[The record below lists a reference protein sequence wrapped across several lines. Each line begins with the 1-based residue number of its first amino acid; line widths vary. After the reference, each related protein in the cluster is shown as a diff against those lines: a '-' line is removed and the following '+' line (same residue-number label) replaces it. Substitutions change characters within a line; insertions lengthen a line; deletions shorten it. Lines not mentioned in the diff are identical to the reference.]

1 MSASPR
7 CRWSRSGALALLIL
21 GGAAAGLAR
30 AEDELARLPPLQS
43 GALRVYLVRHGQAL
57 SNLEPQPDLKPAQ
70 LDHLTALGTRQAEAA
85 AEALAGRGVSSVF
98 SSPASRAR
106 ETAEAMARVFGDAA
120 PAVEARLR
128 PIEIGRAPDGHLLAW
143 NERTAAWEQGRDPRP
158 ADGETMED
166 VGDRVG
172 DFVRAL
178 ARSRRG
184 QSLVLVAHGE
194 VIGAY
199 LGRVRGTP
207 APKRYP
213 FSLANGSI
221 SVVDVAPTGSE
232 VLRLANHV
240 PKAP

>member
-1 MSASPR
+1 M
-7 CRWSRSGALALLIL
+7 
-21 GGAAAGLAR
+21 GLP
-30 AEDELARLPPLQS
+30 DLQS

-57 SNLEPQPDLKPAQ
+57 SNLEPQPRLPPEQ
-70 LDHLTALGTRQAEAA
+70 LDHLTDLGRSQAQAA
-85 AEALAGRGVSSVF
+85 ARALAGRGVSAVF

-106 ETAEAMARVFGDAA
+106 ETAEAMARVLGIEA

-128 PIEIGRAPDGHLLAW
+128 PIEIGRAPDGRALGW
-143 NERTAAWEQGRDPRP
+143 KERTTEWERGLDPRP
-158 ADGETMED
+158 TDGETMAD

-184 QSLVLVAHGE
+184 QSLLLVAHGE

-213 FSLANGSI
+213 FALANGSI

-232 VLRLANHV
+232 TLRLANQV
-240 PKAP
+240 AAP